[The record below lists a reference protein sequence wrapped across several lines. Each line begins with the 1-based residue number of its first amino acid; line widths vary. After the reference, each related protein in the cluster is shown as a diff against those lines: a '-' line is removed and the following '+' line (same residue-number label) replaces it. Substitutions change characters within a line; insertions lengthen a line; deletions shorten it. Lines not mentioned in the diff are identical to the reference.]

1 MYLLIK
7 FKIMKKIKIFAFSIL
22 CAALVTV
29 GLYACS
35 NDEANKPHEENIEQ
49 TSNLQN
55 KEDGSFEIG
64 TVDKNGIP
72 QFSIDKEKFAIEILK
87 DDLLAEIESIEIDD
101 TYLTIIG
108 KDKKD
113 FSLVAFQAKLI
124 NDGSTLYFPNPNTS
138 DLTTFS
144 ADTCAGTNCSSC
156 AFTRK
161 NGDKGAITGCNCGSK
176 IDPEKPG
183 GCNHT
188 TTSDSLSDKVKK
200 WVDMLVAVLGLFKL

>member
-7 FKIMKKIKIFAFSIL
+7 FKIIKKIKIFAFSIL

-35 NDEANKPHEENIEQ
+35 NDEANKPHQENIEQ
-49 TSNLQN
+49 ISNLQN

-72 QFSIDKEKFAIEILK
+72 QFSIDKEKFASEILK

-113 FSLVAFQAKLI
+113 FSLVYFQAKLTK
-124 NDGSTLYFPNPNTS
+124 DGSTLYFPNPENS
-138 DLTTFS
+138 DLMTTFNTN
-144 ADTCAGTNCSSC
+144 TCAGSNCTGCTFKKQDGKIVGCDCSGTGDSS
-156 AFTRK
+156 
-161 NGDKGAITGCNCGSK
+161 GDKVGY
-176 IDPEKPG
+176 
-183 GCNHT
+183 CNHSVT
-188 TTSDSLSDKVKK
+188 DEGLSVKIRK
-200 WVDMLVAVLGLFKL
+200 WVEVVLKALDFLKF